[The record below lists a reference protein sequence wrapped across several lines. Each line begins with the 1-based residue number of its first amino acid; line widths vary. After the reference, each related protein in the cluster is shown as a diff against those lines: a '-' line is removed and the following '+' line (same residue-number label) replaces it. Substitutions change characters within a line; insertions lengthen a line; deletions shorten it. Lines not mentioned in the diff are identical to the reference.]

1 MFWSLYQCS
10 GVLGNLAVFLLFQ
23 VRWLLSELLLIFLAQ
38 GTDIIRTEVRL
49 QTAATFTGL
58 CVLGLLV
65 ILVFRPTPWHHGD
78 PGTGVSNPLRS
89 VTSCLRLLGTGPML
103 KLSLT
108 FLYTG
113 LEISFWAGVLPSSV
127 SFTRALG
134 EDRKSLMGLSS
145 ILVSLGSM
153 AGGLLL
159 ISLKE
164 VVNKRGRSLVI
175 LTGLASHLAA
185 FTLSFLHLPHLAPL
199 GDTDQAP
206 LLDPEMV
213 TVLIMALLM
222 GLGDAAFNTQV
233 NNTETEH
240 RMIIP

>member
-1 MFWSLYQCS
+1 MT
-10 GVLGNLAVFLLFQ
+10 
-23 VRWLLSELLLIFLAQ
+23 Q

-58 CVLGLLV
+58 CVLGLVV
-65 ILVFRPTPWHHGD
+65 ILMFRPTPWHQED
-78 PGTGVSNPLRS
+78 TGASVSNPLRS

-145 ILVSLGSM
+145 VLVSLGSM

-175 LTGLASHLAA
+175 LTGLASHLAS
-185 FTLSFLHLPHLAPL
+185 FTLSLLHLPHLSPL

-206 LLDPEMV
+206 FMDPDMV

-233 NNTETEH
+233 RTQKEH
-240 RMIIP
+240 RIIFPYH

>member
-1 MFWSLYQCS
+1 M
-10 GVLGNLAVFLLFQ
+10 GNLAVFLLFQ
-23 VRWLLSELLLIFLAQ
+23 VWPKFSELLLTVLFQ
-38 GTDIIRTEVRL
+38 GTDIIKTEVRL

-65 ILVFRPTPWHHGD
+65 ILLFRPTPWHPGD
-78 PGTGVSNPLRS
+78 SGASVSNPLRS
-89 VTSCLRLLGTGPML
+89 VMSCLRLLGTGTML

-134 EDRKSLMGLSS
+134 GDRKSLMGLTSV
-145 ILVSLGSM
+145 LVSLGSM
-153 AGGLLL
+153 AGGLML

-175 LTGLASHLAA
+175 LTGLATHLTSFA
-185 FTLSFLHLPHLAPL
+185 LSLVHLPHLSPL

-206 LLDPEMV
+206 LVSPHMV
-213 TVLIMALLM
+213 TVLFMALLM

-233 NNTETEH
+233 VL
-240 RMIIP
+240 I